1 MVQTI
6 FIGLV
11 LSSTLTG
18 LITEGIKTILDDID
32 ETYSSN
38 ILAAIVAVITGA
50 ALGAAYIICTES
62 GFTLQNIIAVIAL
75 SVLTFL
81 CATLGY
87 DKVIQTLTQ
96 IGGGE

>member
-1 MVQTI
+1 MIQTV
-6 FIGLV
+6 FMGLA

-18 LITEGIKTILDDID
+18 LVTEALKTILDEAG
-32 ETYSSN
+32 ETYYSN
-38 ILAAIVAVITGA
+38 ILAALVSICIGTAIGV
-50 ALGAAYIICTES
+50 AYIVYTEA
-62 GFTLQNIIAVIAL
+62 GFTPQNIIAIIAL
-75 SVLTFL
+75 VILTFL